1 MAFPSLI
8 WRFLMQL
15 AAQKTLNCT
24 DCALRPRLVGA
35 RPFHNG
41 NIVANCPVLPSVLR
55 RSRNRPNS
63 QATEPTGVKNVEQVY
78 AIYSDR
84 DGAWHRD
91 GNAGLQLSARYKGG
105 YRSGRKPDRDAVP
118 APDQD
123 DHRAAGVRD
132 PGRRH
137 RPYGKRLQTGADFRK
152 DHGLVCQRVLRLA
165 AAWAC
170 DGQPVAAGLE
180 LSRHPAGQGA
190 V

>member
-55 RSRNRPNS
+55 RCRNLPNS

-91 GNAGLQLSARYKGG
+91 GDAGLQLSARYPGG
-105 YRSGRKPDRDAVP
+105 YRSRRKPDRDAVS

-137 RPYGKRLQTGADFRK
+137 RPYGGGARLGRIFAKTMGWFVSASFVS
-152 DHGLVCQRVLRLA
+152 L
-165 AAWAC
+165 
-170 DGQPVAAGLE
+170 
-180 LSRHPAGQGA
+180 
-190 V
+190 